1 MPPVGNADMSEF
13 YYDYFALRGAD
24 IPAWSEAFFWPVSR
38 EQAHRITLD
47 VMGAYVHG
55 LETLEDGFVSDCC
68 LIARVVPNFVV
79 QAVTHHLVV
88 ERLRR
93 MGCVIRHSEKLHL
106 VPQLLRPGASM
117 SFAPRRLATAAPQG
131 RTSGNFRRFLHSCW
145 LNRTR
150 LWKMPHHFAPDRC
163 VWAFNSGDVIYR
175 PHIASRTDWVRVF
188 SPREWQGAAG
198 AVRTADRTAL
208 VDMARRYI
216 GTVSEYARDVLDA
229 DLPPVMRDA
238 LFVFVRD
245 SLEDMARGY
254 AGLLELMG
262 RLRART
268 LLTPTAGNP
277 FTRAVSLAARR
288 HGAHV
293 TGFSHGYYICHSDSP
308 RLAFHEMA
316 TVDAFM
322 AYTPGSVPLFQRNL
336 ANHPPARGNV
346 VRIEHENTTLFRD
359 QFRAAADKPL
369 PERIRRVMVLEVSL
383 IPEWAGYHCAETM
396 VNYQFYYSLCKQL
409 AEAGYDVVFKKRP
422 KSVGW
427 EGCNILK
434 DIPRL
439 RVETRPFEAPG
450 VLDAVDAVVLQ
461 YGMSST
467 LHWSMCSNKTV
478 IFADAGWEP
487 WYPDVYEK
495 MAKRCRVLP
504 CVYDERGRATF
515 RAEDLLRA
523 VSEPPRRPDTDYLE
537 SYLFP

>member
-1 MPPVGNADMSEF
+1 MSDF
-13 YYDYFALRGAD
+13 FYDYFALRGAD

-38 EQAHRITLD
+38 EQAHQITLD

-55 LETLEDGFVSDCC
+55 LEALEDGFVSDCC
-68 LIARVVPNFVV
+68 LIARVVPVFVV
-79 QAVTHHLVV
+79 QAVTHYLVV

-93 MGCVIRHSEKLHL
+93 MGCVIRHSDKLAL
-106 VPQLLRPGASM
+106 VPQFLRPDEPM
-117 SFAPRRLATAAPQG
+117 FFPPRRLPAAPS
-131 RTSGNFRRFLHSCW
+131 SGQAADNFRRFLHSCW
-145 LNRTR
+145 LNRTH
-150 LWKMPHHFAPDRC
+150 LWKMPHHLVPDRC
-163 VWAFNSGDVIYR
+163 VWAFNSGNVIYR
-175 PHIASRTDWVRVF
+175 PHIGSRTDWVRVF
-188 SPREWQGAAG
+188 SPREWQGAA
-198 AVRTADRTAL
+198 RTVPAADRAAL
-208 VDMARRYI
+208 ADMARCYI
-216 GTVSEYARDVLDA
+216 DTVGAYARDVLDA
-229 DLPPVMRDA
+229 DLPPALRDA

-245 SLEDMARGY
+245 SLAEMAQGY

-262 RLRART
+262 HLRPKT

-322 AYTPGSVPLFQRNL
+322 TLTPGSVPLFKRNL
-336 ANHPPARGNV
+336 ANHPPARGNAV
-346 VRIEHENTTLFRD
+346 SIEHDDTTLFRD
-359 QFRAAADKPL
+359 RFRACADKPL
-369 PERIRRVMVLEVSL
+369 PERIRRVMVLELSL

-427 EGCNILK
+427 EGCDILK

-467 LHWSMCSNKTV
+467 LHWSMCSDKTV

-495 MAKRCRVLP
+495 MGRRCRVLP
-504 CVYDERGRATF
+504 CAYDADNRATF
-515 RAEDLLRA
+515 RREDLLRV
-523 VSEPPRRPDTDYLE
+523 VSEPPHRPDTAYIED
-537 SYLFP
+537 YLFPEKGR